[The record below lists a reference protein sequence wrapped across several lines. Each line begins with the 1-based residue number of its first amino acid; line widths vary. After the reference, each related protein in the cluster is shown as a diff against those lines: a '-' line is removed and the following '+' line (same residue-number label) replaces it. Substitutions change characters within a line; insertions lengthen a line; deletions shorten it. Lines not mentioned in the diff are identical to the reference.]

1 MKEGRIRGGLL
12 IISAHLIRITG
23 RDHGGLAPECRL
35 QPHAEN
41 LPKIPK
47 QVPGMTRKGKFKER
61 LFFMTRRGPS
71 WAPPHMR
78 SLLTGGCFALRNL
91 NVRSI
96 QEIKRKDEIW
106 EPTMGKTGLFSWVN
120 RRLYS

>member
-1 MKEGRIRGGLL
+1 MKEGRIRGAL

-23 RDHGGLAPECRL
+23 RDHGARPGMPTAAAREKS
-35 QPHAEN
+35 AEN
-41 LPKIPK
+41 SQTGAGDDEEGQIKA
-47 QVPGMTRKGKFKER
+47 R
-61 LFFMTRRGPS
+61 LFFMSPRGPS
-71 WAPPHMR
+71 RAPPHTR

-96 QEIKRKDEIW
+96 QEIKRKEEVW
-106 EPTMGKTGLFSWVN
+106 EPTMGKTGLFSWAN